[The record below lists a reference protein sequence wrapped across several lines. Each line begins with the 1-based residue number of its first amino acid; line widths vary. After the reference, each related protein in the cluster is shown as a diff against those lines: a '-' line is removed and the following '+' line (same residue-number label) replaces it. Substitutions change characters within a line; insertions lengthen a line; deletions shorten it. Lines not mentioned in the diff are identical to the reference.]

1 MTDTRTGADGAS
13 HDTSNHTS
21 DDTSRDED
29 RRLGTIRSLL
39 AKAEATE
46 FPEEA
51 ETFFAKASELISRWA
66 IDEAMLW
73 DGADRSGREQ
83 PDELQLRVYT
93 PYLAQKAVL
102 IGAVADANG
111 CRAIRLTSG
120 AGSKSE
126 IVSIVGFPSDLRWV
140 ETLVTSLMVQLTA
153 AMLALCPLGVNA
165 SASASWRRSFIIGY
179 AEEVGSRLETD
190 RAAAAADRPA
200 GSSGLTGDRTG
211 DGRAGGDPSD
221 AASAVPAV
229 HSAAV
234 VLASRAEEVGDD
246 FRRRYPR
253 VRSSWASS
261 GRSATGRQA
270 GQRAG
275 REAALTRGGIG
286 GRRSVGPG

>member
-1 MTDTRTGADGAS
+1 MTDTRTGADAAS
-13 HDTSNHTS
+13 QDVTT
-21 DDTSRDED
+21 DED

-73 DGADRSGREQ
+73 DGADRDGREQ
-83 PDELQLRVYT
+83 PDELQMQVYT

-102 IGAVADANG
+102 IGAVASANG

-120 AGSKSE
+120 PGSSSE

-140 ETLVTSLMVQLTA
+140 ETLVTSLLVQLTA
-153 AMLALCPLGVNA
+153 AMLAFAPKGVSA

-179 AEEVGSRLETD
+179 AEEVGSRLDAD

-200 GSSGLTGDRTG
+200 GSAGSGRP
-211 DGRAGGDPSD
+211 GGGVSPTDEV
-221 AASAVPAV
+221 AVPAA

-275 REAALTRGGIG
+275 RDASLTRGGLG
-286 GRRSVGPG
+286 GRRSLGSG